1 MSLHNKGNLLKYIGF
16 ATGLV
21 GVFVGAFFITE
32 AFLSLPETGQG
43 GFDSPIRPVNMGL
56 GEGENKTEGEISS
69 GDLALEAKDVVAP
82 ALSYTAYRVKQGD
95 MIGAIAEE
103 FGLTQDTLISVNN
116 IRQTRLLQIGQYLKI
131 PTMPG
136 ILYTVRESGETL
148 SDIAEKY
155 EISLE
160 KCAEVNNLAIDATFS
175 AGATLFLPDAELDWV
190 TRQEINGDLFKRPL
204 KGGYYF
210 SSYYGWRNSPIT
222 GVRSFHT
229 GIDMAIAAGTPVYPA
244 MDGEVV
250 AAGWS
255 NVYGN
260 YVQIRHHS
268 GYQTLYGH
276 LKTYYVKKGNFVYT
290 NTVIGEVGST
300 GQSTGPHLHFTI
312 YKNGNT
318 VNPQNLWN

>member
-1 MSLHNKGNLLKYIGF
+1 
-16 ATGLV
+16 
-21 GVFVGAFFITE
+21 
-32 AFLSLPETGQG
+32 
-43 GFDSPIRPVNMGL
+43 
-56 GEGENKTEGEISS
+56 
-69 GDLALEAKDVVAP
+69 
-82 ALSYTAYRVKQGD
+82 
-95 MIGAIAEE
+95 
-103 FGLTQDTLISVNN
+103 
-116 IRQTRLLQIGQYLKI
+116 
-131 PTMPG
+131 MPG

-148 SDIAEKY
+148 SEIAEKY